1 MKSMRYAGESRKI
14 MNGDAELEDWYRRY
28 FLNQKLRDHFK
39 PFSNIIQHRN
49 LTIFVHSSTL
59 SMYDIIKDQWKHKK
73 FHKED

>member
-1 MKSMRYAGESRKI
+1 MKSVRYAGDSRKTVNADSPI
-14 MNGDAELEDWYRRY
+14 GDVYRRY

-59 SMYDIIKDQWKHKK
+59 SVYDII
-73 FHKED
+73 